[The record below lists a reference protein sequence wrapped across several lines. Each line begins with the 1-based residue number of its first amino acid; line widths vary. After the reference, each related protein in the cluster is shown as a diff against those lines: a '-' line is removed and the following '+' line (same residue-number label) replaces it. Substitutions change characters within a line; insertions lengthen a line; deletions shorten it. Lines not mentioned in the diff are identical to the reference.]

1 MWCGNPLRSGGS
13 FATLAGN
20 DQPPIMSYPSVD
32 ALQRILVENVFH
44 YAIDKKKAAGRALGT
59 LIEVITFYTL
69 KSWGLRNNICIERPL
84 SEYANS
90 GISHNVEYSLH
101 PVIQQTNF
109 PLSKYALPLTATK
122 LRREIFRANPAPPD
136 LVERATHILSSD
148 GVLRN
153 ACTLGENPVGPFIAS
168 IDERTPERLL
178 LSIAHLHKH
187 PFAIFECKRV
197 GVEEGQKKGPQTI
210 EKAKQGAYVARSVS
224 ALQKVRSTD
233 GSFLGVIQRANG
245 ELYIGPYDK
254 LLREIIDSK
263 DPDLLSHFILTVGV
277 VSNHG
282 NWFTKE
288 NHNKE
293 LKVLAQSYDWL
304 LFLSDRGLADF
315 INELLLSPTPLLE
328 PARKAFLASYAAEK
342 KRNRFTKVSM
352 DVEADI
358 VLQKYFKTHRDR
370 VQGWFNVIAPAQG
383 TLEILQQ
390 ELVTLHTKNWKE
402 IYHL

>member
-1 MWCGNPLRSGGS
+1 
-13 FATLAGN
+13 
-20 DQPPIMSYPSVD
+20 MSYPSVD
-32 ALQRILVENVFH
+32 ALQKILAENVFH

-59 LIEVITFYTL
+59 LIEVITYYTL

-84 SEYANS
+84 AEYANA
-90 GISHNVEYSLH
+90 GITHNVEYSLH
-101 PVIQQTNF
+101 PVIQQTNL
-109 PLSKYALPLTATK
+109 PLDKYALPLTAAK
-122 LRREIFRANPAPPD
+122 LRREIFKSVPLPPN
-136 LVERATHILSSD
+136 LVEKATHILSSD

-153 ACTLGENPVGPFIAS
+153 ACTLCENSVGPFVAS
-168 IDERTPERLL
+168 IDERTLERLL
-178 LSIAHLHKH
+178 LSIAQLHKH

-224 ALQKVRSTD
+224 ALQKVRSSD
-233 GSFLGVIQRANG
+233 GSFLGVIPRANG
-245 ELYIGPYDK
+245 QLYIRPYDE
-254 LLREIIDSK
+254 LLREIIDSN
-263 DPDLLSHFILTVGV
+263 DRDLLSHFILTVGV

-282 NWFTKE
+282 NWFTAE

-358 VLQKYFKTHRDR
+358 VLQEYFKTHRDR
-370 VQGWFNVIAPAQG
+370 VEGWFNVISPAQRA
-383 TLEILQQ
+383 LKVLQQ

-402 IYHL
+402 IYRL